1 MLEAVIVAA
10 IGKALIIVVV
20 LAILVVV
27 GLVTVIRKVL

>member
-1 MLEAVIVAA
+1 MLEALVVAA
-10 IGKALIIVVV
+10 IGKALIIIVI